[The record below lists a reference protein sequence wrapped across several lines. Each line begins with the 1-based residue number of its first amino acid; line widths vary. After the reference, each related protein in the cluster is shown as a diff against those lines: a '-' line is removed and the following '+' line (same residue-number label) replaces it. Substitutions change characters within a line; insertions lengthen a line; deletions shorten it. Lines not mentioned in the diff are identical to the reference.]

1 MVAKGAAGPWAQR
14 RQYSNQLEGQT
25 EVGLGYNWLVEAW
38 PYLLK
43 DAEGAITFVRSTRKA
58 LWFDAVESGG
68 ETTYEARYGG
78 KATLTHDCDQRRY
91 TLSMP
96 TGEVWFFKDF
106 GDEPCGSS
114 SSSSGGAGV
123 QPLPGQ
129 LLGMVDASGQQ
140 TDVVEYSTSGRIQI
154 IERETVV
161 DSETTTTQFE
171 YAFDGSGLTTSVTYR
186 RQVDSNGWVNIRRVT
201 YEYYDG
207 STSHGSSGDLM
218 RVNVQEPSGASWVNI
233 KQSYYRYY
241 KAGDPKGFQHGLRYV
256 VEPDGYEDMLG
267 ESLDP
272 TTVSN
277 LILLQYS
284 KYNFEYDSQRRVTKE
299 IVDRGSQA
307 FEFAYEQ
314 SLHSDGYNNWSRK
327 TTETRPDGSTETV
340 YTNYIGQALLSVLAS
355 GSEQWLTASSY
366 DSAGRLVQ
374 VASPS
379 AIVSYNQSSADLGI
393 TLRSSEGLIKLRSY
407 YASTGSGGAAGYLKS
422 TSLKKGSGGTPVLQ
436 SELEYTQRTAGDA
449 TIYPISKE
457 TRYRD
462 DAGTETLETTYAYD
476 WHTGSVQ
483 VKQRTVTLPVVST
496 AQNGPGTATTQKQVF
511 DERGNLTWTMDG
523 RGFITHMSYDQVLGS
538 MLQRTKDAD
547 TSLLSGVPSGWST
560 PSGGGKH
567 LVTDYEIDSQGRT
580 TQQLGP
586 SHAIDLS
593 GTATTVRRA
602 MWIVYKDAEHA
613 TWTASGYASGTGP
626 AYTYTLINPV
636 NIIQRDARGNTLEE
650 IQVPRGSTSGA
661 LQPTDTF
668 SQASFTSWATYQ
680 YSDCC
685 LRSSMR
691 VYHAIPSSGEGSSG
705 TNYDQT
711 TYGYDS
717 RKRLDLVTSPGGT
730 VTRSTLD
737 VRSNVVATHIGTS
750 DENMVQVSA
759 SVYDEGNDGGDNNL
773 TSQTAYVDGLN
784 TRTTTFT
791 YDWRNRR
798 VDTNGELDAFSRVT
812 YDNLSRV
819 IQSDRFDT
827 SAAGNLVSRSQTK
840 YDNLGRVYQS
850 IRYAVDPATGTV
862 GNPIT
867 SNSWFDA
874 SGNPVK
880 STPGGSGRF
889 RKQAFNGT
897 GWTTNLYEGFGTD
910 TTYADALN
918 VTGDVILSQTDM
930 VYDDAGN
937 TIQTTSRQRYHN
949 ASVAQTGELGSPSA
963 TPNARLQYSANY
975 PDAVGRVIASV
986 VYGTNGG
993 SSFSRSATIPSSSD
1007 TILVSQQ
1014 IYDSAGRLKDSID
1027 PAGKI
1032 SRTVYD
1038 AAARQTE
1045 TTDNVVDPP
1054 ASSSSGTACTA
1065 SDDQNQT
1072 TQFAYTPDGD
1082 LKTLTAVNSSTGNQV
1097 TQYVYG
1103 TTLLD
1108 SAIASSQLLRREIYP
1123 DSTGTSDSVS
1133 YTYNRQGQRTSLT
1146 DQNASTRQYNYDELG
1161 RQTQDRVTTLGAGVD
1176 GAVRRVER
1184 SYNVRGNLS
1193 AVTCY
1198 NNATVGSGAIV
1209 NQVTRQYDGFG
1220 QVTKTFQS
1228 HSGAVNLASTPSVGR
1243 TYTDG
1248 SSNVLRPSATVYPNG
1263 REVALNYGT
1272 SGSITD
1278 EMNQVSSL
1286 VDDDSTVLAAYDYL
1300 GQGTFVEQNSTEAD
1314 LRYTL
1319 VSPTLS
1325 TDPDTG
1331 DIYSGLDRFGRV
1343 KDVRWRD
1350 VSAGSDL
1357 SRIEYGYDRA
1367 SSRTW
1372 RENPSDPNR
1381 EHDWLYAY
1389 DGLDRLQ
1396 SAQRGQLNGTHTAI
1410 TSLDSAQCWTLDATG
1425 NWKEFRQ
1432 DENGDG
1438 TWDFNQTRTANAV
1451 NEITDI
1457 SNTPSDIWAT
1467 PSYDKNGNT
1476 TTNPRPD
1483 LGTNAT
1489 MTATFDAWNRMT
1501 KLVDDSNSN
1510 ILLENQYDGRN
1521 FRIVAKEYTS
1531 GTLDQT
1537 RQYYFTEDWQCVE
1550 EHVDTTSMPRR
1561 HYVWGMRYIDDLVLR
1576 DRDITPSG
1584 GLMSERLY
1592 YLPDANW
1599 NTTAVVSD
1607 SGSVQERYEY
1617 DPYGNL
1623 RVFAAD
1629 YTPRSSSNYA
1639 VHYTYTSRECAP
1651 AAGLY
1656 YFRNRWYDALL
1667 GRFSSRDPIGYVD
1680 GLSLYRIY
1688 IALSRVDPTGMQYM
1702 IPGDMLGGSG
1712 LSDSEADAML
1722 EGQQVTSP
1730 LGQAQKV
1737 INSLIDRIKEWPEN
1751 RAKAWCKKWHEK
1763 QKSDDWLDKLPSCPC
1778 SQNEIESGSDFY
1790 ESPPDKATHDG
1801 CDVCFR
1807 SNASGITAP
1816 AQQCCYDAE
1825 GLITSGSGAGTAD
1838 HTNSQK
1844 NVIGHFIDDVM
1855 PFLICNQGN
1864 SADLYIEKR
1873 PNPEGDDGNGN
1884 PCPSNPTN
1892 SPNP

>member
-1 MVAKGAAGPWAQR
+1 MAARGASGPWAQR
-14 RQYSNQLEGQT
+14 RQYSNQLQGQT
-25 EVGLGYNWLVEAW
+25 EVGLGYSWLVEAW

-43 DAEGAITFVRSTRKA
+43 GPNGAISFVRSTRNA

-68 ETTYEARYGG
+68 ETSYDARYGG

-161 DSETTTTQFE
+161 GSETTTTQFE
-171 YAFDGSGLTTSVTYR
+171 YAFDVSGLTTSVTYR
-186 RQVDSNGWVNIRRVT
+186 RQVDSNGWVNVRRVT

-218 RVNVQEPSGASWVNI
+218 RVNVQEPSGASWVNV

-241 KAGDPKGFQHGLRYV
+241 KTGDPKGFQHGLRYV
-256 VEPDGYEDMLG
+256 VEPDGYENMLN

-314 SLHSDGYNNWSRK
+314 SLHSDGYNHWSRK

-340 YTNYIGQALLSVLAS
+340 YTNYIGQALLSVLTS
-355 GSEQWLTASSY
+355 GSDQWLTANSY

-407 YASTGSGGAAGYLKS
+407 YSSTGSGGAAGYLKS

-457 TRYRD
+457 TKYRD
-462 DAGTETLETTYAYD
+462 EAGTEALETSYAYQ
-476 WHTGSVQ
+476 WHTDSVQ

-496 AQNGPGTATTQKQVF
+496 AQNGPGTATTQKQVY
-511 DERGNLTWTMDG
+511 DERGNLTWAMDG
-523 RGFITHMSYDQVLGS
+523 RGFITHMTYDQVLGV
-538 MLQRTKDAD
+538 MLQRIEDAD
-547 TSLLSGVPSGWST
+547 TSLLTGVPSGWST

-586 SHAIDLS
+586 AHTIDLG
-593 GTATTVRRA
+593 GTATEVRRA
-602 MWIVYKDAEHA
+602 TWTVYKDAEHA
-613 TWTASGYASGTGP
+613 TWTASGYATGAGP

-636 NIIQRDARGNTLEE
+636 NIIQRNARGNTLER
-650 IQVPRGSTSGA
+650 IQVPRGSTSGR

-668 SQASFTSWATYQ
+668 SQASFTSWTTYQ

-685 LRSSMR
+685 LLSSMR

-717 RKRLDLVTSPGGT
+717 RKRRNLETSPGGT

-737 VRSNVVATHIGTS
+737 VRSNVVATYIGTS

-773 TSQTAYVDGLN
+773 TSQTAYVDGVN

-812 YDNLSRV
+812 YDNLNRV
-819 IQSDRFDT
+819 IQSDRYDT

-850 IRYAVDPATGTV
+850 IRYEVDPATGTV
-862 GNPIT
+862 GNAIT

-874 SGNPVK
+874 SGHPVK
-880 STPGGSGRF
+880 LTPGGSGRF
-889 RKQAFNGT
+889 LKQAFDGT
-897 GWTTNLYEGFGTD
+897 GWMTNSYEGFGND
-910 TTYADALN
+910 TTYSDALN

-949 ASVAQTGELGSPSA
+949 APAAQTGELGSPSV
-963 TPNARLQYSANY
+963 TPNARLQYSADY
-975 PDAVGRVIASV
+975 TDAVGRMIASV
-986 VYGTNGG
+986 AYGTNGG
-993 SSFSRSATIPSSSD
+993 SSFSRSATVPSSSD
-1007 TILVSQQ
+1007 TVLVSQQ
-1014 IYDSAGRLKDSID
+1014 VYDSAGRLKDSIN

-1032 SRTVYD
+1032 SRTLYD
-1038 AAARQTE
+1038 AAGRQTE
-1045 TTDNVVDPP
+1045 TIDNVVDPP
-1054 ASSSSGTACTA
+1054 ASSSTGTACTA

-1103 TTLLD
+1103 TTLSD
-1108 SAIASSQLLRREIYP
+1108 SAVASSQLLRREIYP

-1146 DQNASTRQYNYDELG
+1146 DQNASTRQYDYDALG

-1176 GAVRRVER
+1176 GAVRRVEQ
-1184 SYNVRGNLS
+1184 SYDVRGNVS
-1193 AVTCY
+1193 AITCY
-1198 NNATVGSGAIV
+1198 SNATVGSGSIV

-1228 HSGAVNLASTPSVGR
+1228 HSGAVNPASTPSVGR

-1248 SSNVLRPSATVYPNG
+1248 SGNVLRPTATVYPNG
-1263 REVALNYGT
+1263 REVTLNYGT

-1300 GQGTFVEQNSTEAD
+1300 GLGTFVEQNSTEAD

-1343 KDVRWRD
+1343 KDARWRD
-1350 VSAGSDL
+1350 VSASSDL

-1367 SSRTW
+1367 SNRIW

-1438 TWDFNQTRTANAV
+1438 TWDFNQTRAANAV

-1467 PSYDKNGNT
+1467 PAYDKNGNT

-1537 RQYYFTEDWQCVE
+1537 RQHYFTEDWQCLE
-1550 EHVDTTSMPRR
+1550 EHVNTTSMPRR
-1561 HYVWGMRYIDDLVLR
+1561 HYMWGMRYIDDLILR
-1576 DRDITPSG
+1576 DRDISPSG
-1584 GLMSERLY
+1584 GVMGERLY
-1592 YLPDANW
+1592 YLADANW

-1607 SGSVQERYEY
+1607 SGTVQERYEY
-1617 DPYGNL
+1617 DPYGDL
-1623 RVFAAD
+1623 SVFASD

-1639 VHYTYTSRECAP
+1639 VHYTYTTREWTP

-1656 YFRNRWYDALL
+1656 YFRNRWYDAQL
-1667 GRFSSRDPIGYVD
+1667 GRFSSRDPIGFEGSKWSLYEYVD
-1680 GLSLYRIY
+1680 SNPAVGRDPSGEDNLWNPFTWGDNGSNTWGEFLNPTEGYDGFSDNWGDNIVWWNGTANPAVDGWDT
-1688 IALSRVDPTGMQYM
+1688 ALEYGTIG
-1702 IPGDMLGGSG
+1702 
-1712 LSDSEADAML
+1712 
-1722 EGQQVTSP
+1722 
-1730 LGQAQKV
+1730 AQ
-1737 INSLIDRIKEWPEN
+1737 
-1751 RAKAWCKKWHEK
+1751 
-1763 QKSDDWLDKLPSCPC
+1763 
-1778 SQNEIESGSDFY
+1778 G
-1790 ESPPDKATHDG
+1790 
-1801 CDVCFR
+1801 
-1807 SNASGITAP
+1807 TAVV
-1816 AQQCCYDAE
+1816 
-1825 GLITSGSGAGTAD
+1825 AGTAAGGVYVWGAAGLPTFGAGIVTTSETTVVFTVNGTQYIGTASGVVQIPASAGWSTLGYWTSIEGIPILFPAAAAGGAGSAPLWFPN
-1838 HTNSQK
+1838 HPCASQAAQGFF
-1844 NVIGHFIDDVM
+1844 NGWF
-1855 PFLICNQGN
+1855 PF
-1864 SADLYIEKR
+1864 K
-1873 PNPEGDDGNGN
+1873 
-1884 PCPSNPTN
+1884 
-1892 SPNP
+1892 